1 MEEEEGLVSGSVCSH
16 ICQMAAQEPP
26 SPLRAQSSLYL
37 PWPCPHLWG
46 PGLPAG
52 WLPLL
57 LPMTAGSSGGPRWP
71 EETTRNKDLSGS
83 KDVVS
88 CYGNCCSINLQ
99 TGSCKFSILCR
110 LPKWLQTLEFCAGL
124 QTRTIRCSHL
134 PYLHVFFLLTNAHL
148 LFLY

>member
-16 ICQMAAQEPP
+16 TCQRAAEEPP

-37 PWPCPHLWG
+37 PWLCLHPWG
-46 PGLPAG
+46 PGLPSG
-52 WLPLL
+52 WLLLL
-57 LPMTAGSSGGPRWP
+57 LPVTAGSSGGPGLP
-71 EETTRNKDLSGS
+71 EKTTRSKDSSGS

-110 LPKWLQTLEFCAGL
+110 LPKWLQTLEFCASL
-124 QTRTIRCSHL
+124 QTPTIHCSHL
-134 PYLHVFFLLTNAHL
+134 PYLHVLFLLTNAHL